1 MPRGTP
7 NAPAKQA
14 KNNPVNAA
22 ARELHTGDMAVGQHA
37 PIVLADDKPL
47 EREQIIL
54 PLEKQMAGKYLADLA
69 FAEEPVTIRIERSS
83 EKFAP
88 HSVDCWVNGVGAEI
102 LMKGRWIQTGY
113 LPVGH
118 VVTTKRKYVEVLA
131 RSKHDSVQTEVKKHE
146 ESEENVIDRHTS
158 QKTPFSVIRDENPR
172 GAEWLTR
179 LLQEL

>member
-1 MPRGTP
+1 MPRGIP
-7 NAPAKQA
+7 NTKEA
-14 KNNPVNAA
+14 KNSPVHSPSK
-22 ARELHTGDMAVGQHA
+22 ELHTGDMAVGQHA
-37 PIVLADDKPL
+37 PIVLMDDRPI
-47 EREQIIL
+47 EREQIIV

-69 FAEEPVTIRIERSS
+69 FAEEPVTIRIERSA

-102 LMKGRWIQTGY
+102 MIRDKWVQTGY

-131 RSKHDSVQTEVKKHE
+131 RSKHDSVQTEVRKHE
-146 ESEENVIDRHTS
+146 ESEDNDIGRHTS
-158 QKTPFSVIRDENPR
+158 QKTPFSVISDKNPR